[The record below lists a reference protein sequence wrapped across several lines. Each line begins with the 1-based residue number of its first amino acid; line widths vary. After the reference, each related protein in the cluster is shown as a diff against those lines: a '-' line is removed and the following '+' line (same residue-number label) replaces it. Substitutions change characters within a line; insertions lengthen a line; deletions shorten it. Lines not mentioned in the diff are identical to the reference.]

1 MGELVFLALL
11 LAVCTLFYGMSF
23 DFKTS
28 ILDTSG
34 GAALWPRIV
43 IIFLVMIIIIR
54 GIQVIKERD
63 RKQFVFKE
71 LFQGSRLFF
80 LLSLFGYVILF
91 RYAGYLISTMLFLL
105 ITMNVFYKITR
116 DNFGSMR
123 SIIVRNGVA
132 VAFVFGCNFFFAEVV
147 HIALPQGAIW
157 SALLG

>member
-43 IIFLVMIIIIR
+43 IIFLVMIII
-54 GIQVIKERD
+54 
-63 RKQFVFKE
+63 KQFVFKE

-105 ITMNVFYKITR
+105 ITMNIFYKITR